1 MALIKSHAVGMEREE
16 FWEVWTPHLEKS
28 AAASGLLVVF
38 LICELS
44 LNFVTEDD
52 RRETNVVF
60 TLPDAE
66 TDKGA
71 CIELCRGVHTAQTQ
85 IPMQVSIVLCTQF
98 ISICIGLGAGQYE

>member
-16 FWEVWTPHLEKS
+16 FWEVWMPHLEKS

-52 RRETNVVF
+52 RRETKVV
-60 TLPDAE
+60 
-66 TDKGA
+66 
-71 CIELCRGVHTAQTQ
+71 
-85 IPMQVSIVLCTQF
+85 
-98 ISICIGLGAGQYE
+98 

>member
-52 RRETNVVF
+52 RRETNVF

-66 TDKGA
+66 TDKSGLYRTVQRCSYGSDTDTNA
-71 CIELCRGVHTAQTQ
+71 SFRCVMYTIYQYLYRSGCRAV
-85 IPMQVSIVLCTQF
+85 
-98 ISICIGLGAGQYE
+98 